1 MIDFF
6 LQSIPVKKE
15 AAWGSVTGIIGIF
28 TDYLFGAWNDAIEAL
43 VILMIA
49 DYISGLLAAYI
60 SPSLKLDS
68 RIGFR
73 GICKKIMILLLVS
86 VAHFIDRATGQNVV
100 CIAVIW
106 FFIGNEGLSILENAA
121 KAGLP
126 VPSHLRDTLAQLAHE
141 KRERKEGKN
150 EIRN

>member
-1 MIDFF
+1 MNEILNF
-6 LQSIPVKKE
+6 LQHSAPVRKE
-15 AAWGSVTGIIGIF
+15 AVWGSATGTIGVIS
-28 TDYLFGAWNDAIEAL
+28 DYLFGVWNDAIEAL

-60 SPSLKLDS
+60 NPKLKLDS

-73 GICKKIMILLLVS
+73 GICKKIMILLLVC

-100 CIAVIW
+100 CIAVVW
-106 FFIGNEGLSILENAA
+106 FFIGNEGLSVLENAA

-126 VPSHLRDTLAQLAHE
+126 VPAHLRETLAQLAHE
-141 KRERKEGKN
+141 KKERKEKK
-150 EIRN
+150 